1 MSQSSNIDTKINVEN
16 QCKDKLTQTY
26 TSLATNLI
34 GDIHNTGI
42 STKILQFMQ
51 KVRNNSDE
59 RYALRW
65 VSELLQ
71 NTRDCAYK
79 DQGVKILIEL
89 LDDKLVY
96 KHNSKPFRVKDILS
110 LINQVTSKVDDNE
123 TTGKFGTGFMTT
135 MLLSDIVNIKS
146 ILQDKDLPYK
156 PFEVDINRSPE
167 TSQEIVDE
175 INKSISQLYKAD
187 ENETIENFNQDDYN
201 TTFTYELKNDRNRKA
216 AMTGIEN
223 LNETIYYIFAFSNK
237 YRSIKV
243 SINTKNK
250 KEQKEFIKEKET
262 KIADNTF
269 EIKIKEDNNET
280 KTVIIYRKQKENVC
294 LAMMVDENKNI
305 LPVGDKMPKLFIS
318 FPLIGSENFPF
329 PIVINCQDLQP
340 NETRSNIA
348 LVENEDSTDSK
359 INKEIINK
367 SVGFYEEF
375 LQKLIE
381 LNYQNF
387 ENFIKIAKY
396 REDSERAE
404 KFVKRN
410 IYQNLYSIIKDKKII
425 KCNDNQMRRLDNK
438 DLYIIYD
445 ENQEI
450 REEMKHIVSKCKNI
464 FYPIEPDNWKENL
477 DGYEVK
483 IKNLK
488 TLEDIVI
495 DIDNKNKQFINID
508 ENELINW
515 LNELFKIIRKKPEIY
530 NKIICN
536 EYKFFPCQETEVFS
550 NIKYCRQIFAD
561 PGISGYIKNI
571 TIESDDNISYSKR
584 INLKQK
590 LLSKSFILD
599 KNDMKTIYYYEVK
612 KIDEYIRNFI
622 RNKFDSNER
631 TIEKIS
637 KKVLCDKQESQE
649 MINLMNLIVDN
660 NLELREK
667 DNDSEVEIISKETLD
682 EAIKN
687 CLKIILSL
695 VEKYLKLEDF
705 TTFVLKE
712 KEKCFYF
719 LNKFYDIL
727 KQYNYSKFNSS
738 RIIPN
743 CKGEFKKIKD
753 LKGNKI
759 EEDELYSIYKKL
771 GKTFDDS
778 IIHKEI
784 ILDDLNNCYTDEDV
798 AKGIEEYYFKI
809 FIYDKKDINRV
820 DEDIK
825 AISIGLFDW
834 MEKNEEKVQKLMVF
848 FKDKINRARLLDLTV
863 VNTLHEKSKFY
874 DEFKK
879 FFKNEEEFKNFIM
892 NLFTNEAKT
901 KSIEYIKSIN
911 SQKNTDI
918 IRNADVYINYNDLP
932 EKFKKKYKNKGQNQD
947 TFNEELFQII
957 GDAGEKAAYE
967 YLIEEYKKRG
977 FNQDDKNKNLNS
989 IRLTKKNCDDFVEI
1003 NLCNT
1008 SSIKQPGYDIKI
1020 NINENGEKTTK
1031 FVEVKTHT
1039 INSIKNGTIKLSY
1052 RQYCMSIEYKD
1063 YYSVIIMRALFLGDE
1078 IKCELNKNFD
1088 PFYYYECKE
1097 VRPENRDYCFEFDE

>member
-1 MSQSSNIDTKINVEN
+1 MNKSEN
-16 QCKDKLTQTY
+16 KDNLAQTY
-26 TSLATNLI
+26 TELATELI
-34 GDIHNTGI
+34 GKIHNTGI

-135 MLLSDIVNIKS
+135 MLLSDVVNIKS
-146 ILQDKDLPYK
+146 ILKDKDLPYK

-175 INKSISQLYKAD
+175 INKSIFQLYKAD
-187 ENETIENFNQDDYN
+187 ENEEIQNFNQDDYN
-201 TTFTYELKNDRNRKA
+201 TTFTYELKNDKNRKA
-216 AMTGIEN
+216 AMTGIQN
-223 LNETIYYIFAFSNK
+223 LNETVYYIFAFSNK

-250 KEQKEFIKEKET
+250 KEQKTFIKEKET
-262 KIADNTF
+262 KIADNTY
-269 EIKIKEDNNET
+269 EIKIKEDNNKT
-280 KTVIIYRKQKENVC
+280 KTVITYTKQKENVC

-329 PIVINCQDLQP
+329 PIVINCQNLQP

-396 REDSERAE
+396 KEDSERAE
-404 KFVKRN
+404 GFVKRN
-410 IYQNLYSIIKDKKII
+410 IYKNLYSIIQDKKII
-425 KCNDNQMRRLDNK
+425 KCNDNKMRGLDNK

-445 ENQEI
+445 ENKEI
-450 REEMKHIVSKCKNI
+450 RNEMKQLVSRCKNM

-483 IKNLK
+483 INNLK
-488 TLEDIVI
+488 TLEDIII
-495 DIDNKNKQFINID
+495 DVDKNNRQFINVD
-508 ENELINW
+508 ENELVNW
-515 LNELFKIIRKKPEIY
+515 LNELFKIIRKKPELY

-536 EYKFFPCQETEVFS
+536 EYKFFPCQEIEVFS
-550 NIKYCRQIFAD
+550 NIKYCRQIFVD
-561 PGISGYIKNI
+561 PGISEYIKNI
-571 TIESDDNISYSKR
+571 TIESDDSLSYSKR
-584 INLKQK
+584 INLKHQ
-590 LLSKSFILD
+590 LLSKSFKLE
-599 KNDMKTIYYYEVK
+599 KNDMKSIYFYDVK
-612 KIDEYIRNFI
+612 RIDEYIRDFL
-622 RNKFDSNER
+622 RNKKYSNQK

-637 KKVLCDKQESQE
+637 KKVLCVKKESQE
-649 MINLMNLIVDN
+649 MINLMNSIEDN
-660 NLELREK
+660 NLELIEK
-667 DNDSEVEIISKETLD
+667 DCDSEIEIFSKETID

-687 CLKIILSL
+687 CLNIILSL
-695 VEKYLKLEDF
+695 VEKYSKLEDF
-705 TTFVLKE
+705 TSFLRD

-743 CKGEFKKIKD
+743 CKGEFKKIKE
-753 LKGNKI
+753 LYGNKI

-771 GKTFDDS
+771 GKTFDDN

-784 ILDDLNNCYTDEDV
+784 NLDDLNNCYTDKEV
-798 AKGIEEYYFKI
+798 AKGIEEYYIKI
-809 FIYDKKDINRV
+809 FVFDKIDINRV
-820 DEDIK
+820 NEDIK
-825 AISIGLFDW
+825 AISIVLFDW
-834 MEKNEEKVQKLMVF
+834 MEKNEEKVQILMNF

-863 VNTLHEKSKFY
+863 VNTLHGKSKFY
-874 DEFKK
+874 DGIKK
-879 FFKNEEEFKNFIM
+879 FVNEEEFNNIFKNGFTEEAFNKFID
-892 NLFTNEAKT
+892 
-901 KSIEYIKSIN
+901 SI
-911 SQKNTDI
+911 KNQENKKI
-918 IRNADVYINYNDLP
+918 IRNDDVYINNQENTKILRNDDVYIHIDDLP
-932 EKFKKKYKNKGQNQD
+932 ESIKNRYNDCNYEGLLQR
-947 TFNEELFQII
+947 I
-957 GDAGEKAAYE
+957 GDAGENTAYE
-967 YLIEEYKKRG
+967 YLIEEYQKKG
-977 FNQDDKNKNLNS
+977 FIQDYKNNNFNS
-989 IRLTKKNCDDFVEI
+989 IKLTKKNCDDFVEI
-1003 NLCNT
+1003 KLCNT
-1008 SSIKQPGYDIKI
+1008 TISKNPGYDIEI
-1020 NINENGEKTTK
+1020 IINENGGTITK

-1039 INSIKNGTIKLSY
+1039 KNSIQSGKIKLSFK
-1052 RQYCMSIEYKD
+1052 QYSMFRKYKD
-1063 YYSVIIMRALFLGDE
+1063 YYSVIVMKAFFLGDE

-1088 PFYYYECKE
+1088 PFYAYEFND
-1097 VRPENRDYCFEFDE
+1097 VRPEKRDYCFEF